1 MYIKLSFS
9 TKKEGFLL
17 VFVEILNISTMSR
30 KEVIYGINWQSIYQ
44 RSI

>member
-17 VFVEILNISTMSR
+17 VFVEILNI
-30 KEVIYGINWQSIYQ
+30 KDKYYE
-44 RSI
+44 